1 MDDCVYRVYFIPSC
15 LLLEEDDVPT
25 FLFVSWSNLL
35 LALDVIVAY
44 CLCGCAVLFRSLGLT
59 VVSVGSVSSIY
70 ILSLCTSSLAVLVP
84 SGYYSI
90 SFYLCDRVY

>member
-44 CLCGCAVLFRSLGLT
+44 CLCGPTATLSSGLHRHP
-59 VVSVGSVSSIY
+59 
-70 ILSLCTSSLAVLVP
+70 LPPTSP
-84 SGYYSI
+84 S
-90 SFYLCDRVY
+90 